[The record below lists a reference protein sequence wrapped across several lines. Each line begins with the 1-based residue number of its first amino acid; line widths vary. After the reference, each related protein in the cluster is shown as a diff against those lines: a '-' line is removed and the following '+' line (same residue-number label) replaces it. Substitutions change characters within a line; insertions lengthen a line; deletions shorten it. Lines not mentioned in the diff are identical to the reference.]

1 MKRKV
6 GTMMKINTVN
16 HFISDAFKS
25 LRRNKTICFASII
38 TVIITFFVL
47 GIFVLI
53 TKNVGL
59 ALNDVQSKVELKVFL
74 KDDIKLI
81 EQREVEIK
89 LHELPGV
96 KEVQYE
102 SKEQAFTSFEDST
115 KDNKGL
121 LEGYSLEKN
130 PFPASFIVK
139 LTDPKDAEAVTNG
152 VKDLP
157 GVESIGNQQDLINTI
172 TKVVN
177 GVKVIGAVLFVI
189 LVGVAVFLIMNTTK
203 LTVYSRRREVG
214 IMKFVGAT
222 DWFIRWPFII
232 EGMIIGL
239 VGSVLSTALVF
250 FAYKGFVSW
259 IASKMLYVSLI
270 NVSYVGTALLW
281 QFAIGGLVV
290 GGVASYAAL
299 RKFLI
304 V

>member
-1 MKRKV
+1 
-6 GTMMKINTVN
+6 MKINTVN

-96 KEVQYE
+96 KDVQYE
-102 SKEQAFTSFEDST
+102 STEQAFTSFQEST

-139 LTDPKDAEAVTNG
+139 LADPSDAEAVTNA

-177 GVKVIGAVLFVI
+177 GIKVVGAVLFII
-189 LVGVAVFLIMNTTK
+189 LVGVAIFLIMNTTK

-239 VGSVLSTALVF
+239 IGSVISTFFVFLV
-250 FAYKGFVSW
+250 YKGFVSW
-259 IASKMLYVSLI
+259 ISSKVLYVSLI
-270 NVSYVGTALLW
+270 NVSYIGTALLW
-281 QFAIGGLVV
+281 EFALGGLIV

>member
-1 MKRKV
+1 
-6 GTMMKINTVN
+6 MKINTVN

-96 KEVQYE
+96 KDVQYE
-102 SKEQAFTSFEDST
+102 SKEQAFTSFQEST

-139 LTDPKDAEAVTNG
+139 LADPSDAEAVTNA

-177 GVKVIGAVLFVI
+177 GIKVVGAVLFII
-189 LVGVAVFLIMNTTK
+189 LVGVAIFLIMNTTK

-222 DWFIRWPFII
+222 DWFIRWPFVI
-232 EGMIIGL
+232 EGIIIGAI
-239 VGSVLSTALVF
+239 GSLLSSIILY
-250 FAYKGFVSW
+250 FAYNGIFRWIVSSMFIVNLVQPQFVLTTLL
-259 IASKMLYVSLI
+259 ACF
-270 NVSYVGTALLW
+270 VGGGIVVG
-281 QFAIGGLVV
+281 AIG
-290 GGVASYAAL
+290 SIFAL

>member
-1 MKRKV
+1 
-6 GTMMKINTVN
+6 MKINTVN

-96 KEVQYE
+96 KEVQHE

-139 LTDPKDAEAVTNG
+139 LTDPKDAEAVTNA

-239 VGSVLSTALVF
+239 VGSVLSTVLVF

>member
-1 MKRKV
+1 
-6 GTMMKINTVN
+6 MKINTVN